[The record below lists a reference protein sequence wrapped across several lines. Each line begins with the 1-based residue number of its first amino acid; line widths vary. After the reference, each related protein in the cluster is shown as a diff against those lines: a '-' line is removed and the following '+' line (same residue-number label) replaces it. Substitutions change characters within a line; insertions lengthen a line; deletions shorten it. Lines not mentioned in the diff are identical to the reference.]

1 MVINYLGVES
11 LKIQFGDT
19 TIAYNP
25 VSKDSKFKSANYGAD
40 IVLVS
45 ANHPDFNGVEQTKRG
60 DREPF
65 VITGAGEYEIG
76 GIFIKGFPSLT
87 KHGGEEKNN
96 TIYLM
101 TLENMNLCFLGA
113 LKSPSSIDAETTEA
127 LDDIDILFVPIGGE
141 GVLTPADANK
151 IAVGLE
157 PKIIIPIHYGE
168 GISTT
173 ALKSFLKE
181 SGEENGKAE
190 EKLTIKKKDLE
201 GKEGDIIVLSSGAA

>member
-1 MVINYLGVES
+1 
-11 LKIQFGDT
+11 
-19 TIAYNP
+19 
-25 VSKDSKFKSANYGAD
+25 
-40 IVLVS
+40 
-45 ANHPDFNGVEQTKRG
+45 
-60 DREPF
+60 
-65 VITGAGEYEIG
+65 
-76 GIFIKGFPSLT
+76 
-87 KHGGEEKNN
+87 
-96 TIYLM
+96 M